1 MLSNQTLINGT
12 PLITVNG
19 SPQFGASP
27 PPAGFTPMILT
38 INPTDGSQTLASMV
52 APNVPV
58 YNIDC
63 NGNLFPSPSPVSF
76 PSPSPVAFPSPS
88 PVSAYSMFPP
98 ALPLVIP
105 PISRSSSPA
114 PPLGCMLPEINRSL
128 PYKPSGRLGTH
139 AGCSSVSS
147 LDEVNSGHSFSSCS
161 LSSSIERER
170 VHHVEPYDSERPKEP
185 IYNTHNL
192 PVPVFTESMTKKDIV
207 NDTLKW
213 MYEVFS
219 GDHFDVD
226 GRRGPNVLRLK
237 VKTRGALEHICPLLN
252 QFLKEGLI
260 SHVSCPISTKKSR
273 QHIRGY
279 LSYIECV
286 SNEAVD
292 RVMQIFNKYNEILI
306 TDCDGK
312 LEHPFKGLSRNP
324 KKQTQ
329 EYNLIQ

>member
-1 MLSNQTLINGT
+1 MNMSSINNSQLLT
-12 PLITVNG
+12 TPPLIPFNG
-19 SPQFGASP
+19 SPPVQHFSASP
-27 PPAGFTPMILT
+27 SPSVGYTPMILT
-38 INPTDGSQTLASMV
+38 TNPNDGTQTLSTMAM
-52 APNVPV
+52 PMVPV
-58 YNIDC
+58 MQIDC
-63 NGNLFPSPSPVSF
+63 NGNLFPSPSPV
-76 PSPSPVAFPSPS
+76 PS
-88 PVSAYSMFPP
+88 YQMFPP
-98 ALPLVIP
+98 PIPLVIP
-105 PISRSSSPA
+105 AISRSPSPA
-114 PPLGCMLPEINRSL
+114 PPLGCTI
-128 PYKPSGRLGTH
+128 PS
-139 AGCSSVSS
+139 CSSVSS
-147 LDEVNSGHSFSSCS
+147 FDDSSSGSFPSSS

-170 VHHVEPYDSERPKEP
+170 VHHVEPYASERAKEP
-185 IYNTHNL
+185 RYNDNNL
-192 PVPVFTESMTKKDIV
+192 PVPEFTTSMTKKDIV

-213 MYEVFS
+213 MFEVFGS
-219 GDHFDVD
+219 EHFDVD

-252 QFLKEGLI
+252 EFLKEGLI

-286 SNEAVD
+286 SDNAVE

-329 EYNLIQ
+329 E

>member
-1 MLSNQTLINGT
+1 MLSNQTLMNGT
-12 PLITVNG
+12 PLITLNG
-19 SPQFGASP
+19 SPQFGSSP
-27 PPAGFTPMILT
+27 PPVGFTPMILT
-38 INPTDGSQTLASMV
+38 TNPTDGTQTLAAMS
-52 APNVPV
+52 APLIPV
-58 YNIDC
+58 MSIDC
-63 NGNLFPSPSPVSF
+63 HGNIFPSPSPVSF
-76 PSPSPVAFPSPS
+76 ASISPSPASTY
-88 PVSAYSMFPP
+88 AMFPP
-98 ALPLVIP
+98 TLPMVIP
-105 PISRSSSPA
+105 PISRSPSPA
-114 PPLGCMLPEINRSL
+114 PPLGCTIPEDKSL
-128 PYKPSGRLGTH
+128 PLLSSGRVRTH

-147 LDEVNSGHSFSSCS
+147 LDESNSGGSFSSS

-170 VHHVEPYDSERPKEP
+170 VHHIEPYSSERPKEAL
-185 IYNTHNL
+185 YNTHNR
-192 PVPVFTESMTKKDIV
+192 PVPVFAESMTKKDIV

-213 MYEVFS
+213 MFEVFGS
-219 GDHFDVD
+219 EHFDVD

-252 QFLKEGLI
+252 EFLKEGLI

-329 EYNLIQ
+329 EYLI